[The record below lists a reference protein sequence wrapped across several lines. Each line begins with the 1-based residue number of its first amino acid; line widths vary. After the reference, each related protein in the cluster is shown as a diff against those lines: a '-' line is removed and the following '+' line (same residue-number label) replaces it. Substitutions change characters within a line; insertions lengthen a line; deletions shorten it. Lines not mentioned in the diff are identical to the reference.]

1 MGPLTDFDMKS
12 CVALSQLNFATQQST
27 LASAV
32 TCALQGNLFLLANLS
47 DANVAAFGVWRRKMT
62 TRTGRETFMLPLKR
76 STRSTY
82 DHLCGLYSSAEVYTC
97 MAQPCQEFLFSRP
110 SLPAL
115 LHIHPADHMNSRQNY
130 LLISTPCAN

>member
-47 DANVAAFGVWRRKMT
+47 VANVAAFGVGRRKMT

-82 DHLCGLYSSAEVYTC
+82 DHLCGRYSAAEVYLHGTTLPGNFIFK
-97 MAQPCQEFLFSRP
+97 AQSAGIATYT
-110 SLPAL
+110 S
-115 LHIHPADHMNSRQNY
+115 S
-130 LLISTPCAN
+130 